1 MKKAISITLAV
12 LLVVVG
18 MVSVNA
24 TAAGVP
30 TVTLCSASLSLKD
43 SVYIWFDM
51 FFENVDRDAD
61 DYGMIFWTSE
71 QASYT
76 YEAAQGNAAAVVRDK
91 AAGEWSHDSTLN
103 RDVVTYKYGVSAK
116 EMADIVYAQGYAK
129 VGESYYYSS
138 VVPYSVVKYA
148 SNKLGLTPGVT
159 GTDDENL
166 KTLLRSMLEYGAAS
180 QLYFGY
186 NTDNL
191 ANKILYEVSGTLPTT
206 IYDRYMQ
213 LLTELRNN
221 FLVTRASLY
230 TEANY
235 YELTNIF
242 NNASYEIRRLTT
254 ADGIERL
261 LAETESKAN
270 AVPNIVSDAAAIQA
284 LIADFGDVPS
294 TLFTASNYKVEAARE
309 AFNKWVIG
317 YSNSFFIKNGFT
329 FVYDA
334 DGKIDISR
342 TGERKIVDF
351 ATEQTNNQIYININY
366 NTNSLLYAE
375 AKMDALFDYAKDAIY
390 NEMVAQLII
399 SGGKTE
405 SEATA
410 IVDILFDANA
420 TSSAMN
426 KALSEYKSVKN
437 LVEKS
442 APTYSECE
450 KYAQLIE
457 DCNEVYITFY
467 NANGGDD
474 SPISYVDNDGN
485 VLLTGEQFVKLY
497 VRCLH
502 NGEPST

>member
-30 TVTLCSASLSLKD
+30 TVTLCSASLSLED

-166 KTLLRSMLEYGAAS
+166 KTLLRNMLEYGAAA
-180 QLYFGY
+180 QIYFGY

-191 ANKILYEVSGTLPTT
+191 ANAILNGPVINEPTLMVASASAKAGETVDVTVSLKKNPGVAGVVFAIRFDETNLEYVAYTDTSDYSKPQVSVNGNVFSYTWYNGNKNYT
-206 IYDRYMQ
+206 S
-213 LLTELRNN
+213 EK
-221 FLVTRASLY
+221 LVTIQFRVKS
-230 TEANY
+230 
-235 YELTNIF
+235 
-242 NNASYEIRRLTT
+242 T
-254 ADGIERL
+254 A
-261 LAETESKAN
+261 
-270 AVPNIVSDAAAIQA
+270 
-284 LIADFGDVPS
+284 
-294 TLFTASNYKVEAARE
+294 
-309 AFNKWVIG
+309 
-317 YSNSFFIKNGFT
+317 
-329 FVYDA
+329 
-334 DGKIDISR
+334 
-342 TGERKIVDF
+342 
-351 ATEQTNNQIYININY
+351 
-366 NTNSLLYAE
+366 
-375 AKMDALFDYAKDAIY
+375 
-390 NEMVAQLII
+390 
-399 SGGKTE
+399 
-405 SEATA
+405 
-410 IVDILFDANA
+410 A
-420 TSSAMN
+420 TS
-426 KALSEYKSVKN
+426 
-437 LVEKS
+437 
-442 APTYSECE
+442 
-450 KYAQLIE
+450 
-457 DCNEVYITFY
+457 DNEVVCVGYEMCDIDE
-467 NANGGDD
+467 NEIN
-474 SPISYVDNDGN
+474 VN
-485 VLLTGEQFVKLY
+485 VLNGIITVK
-497 VRCLH
+497 
-502 NGEPST
+502 